1 VDSRSTPLDEAPHRR
16 VGSVGLEQLDERVPS
31 RETGDGG
38 TVGVVEGH
46 LGESKDIAVER
57 QGIAKRTHGD
67 ANVRDA
73 NAPAMIIFHLGLAL
87 QGETTTN
94 LASGGTAWNPAFLG
108 RKGMSN
114 SVAVTDATFVTEIEE
129 HKGLAVVDFWATWC
143 GPCRMIAPILDQL
156 ASEYNGKA
164 KVAKVDVDTNQQTA
178 MRFNVRSIPS
188 ILFFKDG
195 KHVDTVVGAV
205 PKSHLA
211 RKFAEHA

>member
-1 VDSRSTPLDEAPHRR
+1 
-16 VGSVGLEQLDERVPS
+16 
-31 RETGDGG
+31 
-38 TVGVVEGH
+38 
-46 LGESKDIAVER
+46 
-57 QGIAKRTHGD
+57 
-67 ANVRDA
+67 
-73 NAPAMIIFHLGLAL
+73 
-87 QGETTTN
+87 
-94 LASGGTAWNPAFLG
+94 
-108 RKGMSN
+108 MSN
-114 SVAVTDATFVTEIEE
+114 SVAVTDATFMNEIEQ

-205 PKSHLA
+205 PKSHLE